1 MTNNHCHR
9 YQFQFSIDR
18 WVSCSFSIS
27 AWNRTNAGSIP
38 DTNFTYSVFHAGR
51 PVHGNCPTTQ
61 LPVPLPCDLLGRTDT
76 LYCSS
81 SQQCAKM
88 PTASLLT
95 PKGPIGRR
103 KERHHHYKWRIEP
116 SFRFFFHKFV
126 RTDTAMTVWPTSFAR
141 TLKTHTW
148 SVDLC
153 TYVCIILVSVHA
165 LQRKHIIS
173 R

>member
-18 WVSCSFSIS
+18 WVRCSFSIS

-51 PVHGNCPTTQ
+51 PVQGNCPTQ
-61 LPVPLPCDLLGRTDT
+61 LPVPYRVTCWDGRTH
-76 LYCSS
+76 CSS
-81 SQQCAKM
+81 SQQYAKM
-88 PTASLLT
+88 PTALLT
-95 PKGPIGRR
+95 PKGPIERR

-141 TLKTHTW
+141 TLNTHTW